1 MSYFL
6 NSNGLGEIGEV
17 VVNLVFLAL
26 GQLSTAKLSVAI
38 VREDNPL

>member
-26 GQLSTAKLSVAI
+26 VNFEQ
-38 VREDNPL
+38 